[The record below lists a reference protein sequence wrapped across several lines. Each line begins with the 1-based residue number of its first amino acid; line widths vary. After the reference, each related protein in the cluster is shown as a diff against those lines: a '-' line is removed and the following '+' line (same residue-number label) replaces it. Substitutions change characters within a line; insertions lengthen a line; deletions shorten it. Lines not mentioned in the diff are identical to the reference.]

1 MAEVT
6 AAHRYVDPG
15 LNYLFTNNYDL
26 SIRILPDGFSY
37 TVFDTLKDKFISIEE
52 FASPT
57 SPNLLQAFGS
67 AEYIQWLDQL
77 ISQCY
82 LLKEKFNKVTIL
94 AGGNKYTL
102 MPAPLFDPAQAK
114 KYLSFNHPL
123 SVNDAVFYD
132 LIKSP
137 ESCLIYALPVSLYE
151 WIAEN
156 YTGARNFHICGS
168 LIRNFQMQIR
178 GENAITRILANI
190 QADMLDIIIF
200 KGADFQFC
208 NSFRFTTQTDLLY
221 YLLFVL
227 EQLKINTEVSPLF
240 LSGSIENDNGLI
252 KLLKTYVRHVDPIPE
267 MQNRKLS
274 PVFDHAPLH
283 RYFDLLNVSLCG

>member
-6 AAHRYVDPG
+6 AAYRYVDPG

-52 FASPT
+52 FASPS
-57 SPNLLQAFGS
+57 SPNLLHAFGS
-67 AEYIQWLDQL
+67 AEYIHWLDQV
-77 ISQCY
+77 INQCY
-82 LLKEKFNKVTIL
+82 LLQEKFNKVTIL

-102 MPAPLFDPAQAK
+102 MPAPLFDPAHLQ

-123 SVNDAVFYD
+123 SGNDAVFYD

-137 ESCLIYALPVSLYE
+137 ESCLIYAIPASLSG

-156 YTGARNFHICGS
+156 YPGTRSFHICGS
-168 LIRNFQMQIR
+168 LIRNFQMQFR
-178 GENAITRILANI
+178 GGNPITRILANI
-190 QADMLDIIIF
+190 QADTLDIIIF
-200 KGADFQFC
+200 KGAEFQFC
-208 NSFRFTTQTDLLY
+208 NSFRYTTQTDLLY

-227 EQLKINTEVSPLF
+227 EQLKINTEESPLF
-240 LSGSIENDNGLI
+240 LSGSIENDSGLI
-252 KLLKTYVRHVDPIPE
+252 KLLNTYIRHVEPIPE
-267 MQNRKLS
+267 VQDKKLS
-274 PVFDHAPLH
+274 PVFDNAPLY
-283 RYFDLLNVSLCG
+283 RYYDLMNVSLCG